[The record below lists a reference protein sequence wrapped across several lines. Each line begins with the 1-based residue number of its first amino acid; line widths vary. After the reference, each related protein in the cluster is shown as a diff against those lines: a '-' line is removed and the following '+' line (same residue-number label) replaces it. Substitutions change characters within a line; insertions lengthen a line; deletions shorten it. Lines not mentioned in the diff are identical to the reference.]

1 MTRQERTL
9 LRRAAVVAVL
19 LAALATVLV
28 LTLGGSGSYVI
39 HAQFLDAGQIVAGDE
54 VQLGGDPVGSVD
66 SLKITPNGLADL
78 KLKITDPRL
87 QPLHVGTTASI
98 GSPGLSGVA
107 NRYVRI
113 VPGPGDQPK
122 IPDGGVLGPDQTHG
136 IVDLDQL
143 IDGLDAPTRK
153 RFQLILRQSA
163 RVFASPAD
171 RQSNAAIEALNPA
184 LSQLTGLGRELVR
197 DQGAV
202 DALIR
207 STADVSTTLAQR
219 RADVSGSIAN
229 TATVLGDVAGQ
240 RGALGDT
247 LQRAPAV
254 LGQARG
260 VLSRTRTTLTAV
272 DPVVRHLQPAAP
284 PAAQLLRRVVPVA
297 RDAAPAIAA
306 IRELL
311 PQAHSTL
318 VAMPELART
327 TVPALRSGTAAF
339 KGLQPIVTGLRSYTP
354 DLLGGFYE
362 GFGGNET
369 GYYDA
374 NGHFARI
381 ELEAGPGSDP
391 GGLAKLPGYRT
402 GLDARCPGAAS
413 EPVPDGSAPYV
424 PADSPDLCDPGQTPK
439 P

>member
-1 MTRQERTL
+1 VTRQERTL
-9 LRRAAVVAVL
+9 LRRAAAVAI
-19 LAALATVLV
+19 LAIALATVVV
-28 LTLGGSGSYVI
+28 LALRGTGAYTI

-107 NRYVRI
+107 NRYVRLQ
-113 VPGPGDQPK
+113 PGPGDAPK
-122 IPDGGVLGPDQTHG
+122 IPDGGVLGPNQTHG
-136 IVDLDQL
+136 IVDLDEL

-163 RVFASPAD
+163 RVFAAPAD
-171 RQSNAAIEALNPA
+171 RQSNAAIAALNPA
-184 LSQLTGLGRELVR
+184 LSQLNGLGHELVN
-197 DQGAV
+197 DQGAL

-207 STADVSTTLAQR
+207 STADVSTTLAR
-219 RADVSGSIAN
+219 RRSDLGGSISS
-229 TATVLGDVAGQ
+229 TAGVLEDVAGQ
-240 RGALGDT
+240 RRALQDT

-254 LGQARG
+254 LKQAGG
-260 VLSRTRTTLTAV
+260 VLARTRTTLTSV
-272 DPVVRHLQPAAP
+272 DPAVRHLRPVAPIAAR
-284 PAAQLLRRVVPVA
+284 LLRQVVPVA
-297 RDAAPAIAA
+297 RNAEPAITA
-306 IRELL
+306 IRRLL

-327 TVPALRSGTAAF
+327 TVPALHSGTAAF
-339 KGLQPIVTGLRSYTP
+339 KGLQPIVTGLRGYSP
-354 DLLGGFYE
+354 DLIGGFFE
-362 GFGGNET
+362 GFAGNQS

-381 ELEAGPGSDP
+381 QLALGSGSEPSGPG
-391 GGLAKLPGYRT
+391 GLPGYRT

-424 PADSPDLCDPGQTPK
+424 PADSPNLCDPGQTPK